1 MQFEF
6 KFPDVGE
13 GIHEGRIVEWLVAA
27 GDTVEEDQSFIKV
40 ETDKAVVDLPAPK
53 AGTVLALN
61 YKKGD
66 TIHVGD
72 VIAVFGTEG
81 EKVEDLAVPAES
93 EQEKVAREAVPR
105 ASAAAAGAPSAGQ
118 RQAAPG
124 RALATPHT
132 RAYARRMGVDLKLVE
147 PTGKGGRVT
156 DEDVDRAAKGE
167 RPKPAASRPAQ
178 AARAVEPAAPLEITE
193 EGPVERRPMSHLRKV
208 IADAMALSKR
218 TSPHVTHVDE
228 ADVTDLVALY
238 QRIKPTVAAE
248 GVKLS
253 LTALFIKGLV
263 AVLKRHPL
271 LNASYDEAKNE
282 VVLKKYYNIG
292 VAVDTPEGLI
302 VPVIKDADKKDL
314 LQIAEELADLALRAR
329 ERRLNLDEL
338 RGGTFTITNIG
349 PIGGLLATPIIHQ
362 PELAIAAFFAV
373 KERPAVVD
381 GAVVP
386 RKMMNVAISFDHRI
400 IDGAE
405 GARAASALVNLLE
418 NPDLLLLRL

>member
-1 MQFEF
+1 
-6 KFPDVGE
+6 
-13 GIHEGRIVEWLVAA
+13 
-27 GDTVEEDQSFIKV
+27 
-40 ETDKAVVDLPAPK
+40 
-53 AGTVLALN
+53 
-61 YKKGD
+61 
-66 TIHVGD
+66 
-72 VIAVFGTEG
+72 
-81 EKVEDLAVPAES
+81 
-93 EQEKVAREAVPR
+93 
-105 ASAAAAGAPSAGQ
+105 
-118 RQAAPG
+118 
-124 RALATPHT
+124 
-132 RAYARRMGVDLKLVE
+132 
-147 PTGKGGRVT
+147 
-156 DEDVDRAAKGE
+156 
-167 RPKPAASRPAQ
+167 
-178 AARAVEPAAPLEITE
+178 
-193 EGPVERRPMSHLRKV
+193 
-208 IADAMALSKR
+208 
-218 TSPHVTHVDE
+218 
-228 ADVTDLVALY
+228 
-238 QRIKPTVAAE
+238 VAAE